1 MRLWHRLSRVVSALV
16 VLLGYGLLEVSWG
29 QTSEPIGSVLAVE
42 GTAEV
47 RAAAATVWE
56 PLQFRAAVLPND
68 TIRTAVNS
76 KVKVLLRDESI
87 ITVAERSEMQ
97 FTEFLLTP
105 QQRRTVVSV
114 ATGTLRMVA
123 GKLFGSG
130 STTEV
135 RTPNTVAG
143 VRGTTFVVT
152 FIPPEETEVTTLEGT
167 VDVRNPRVPQLAQ
180 TLPANFQTR
189 VLGNGPPEL
198 PRALPLDN
206 RQRIERVLRLTE
218 QIPVETTP
226 TGARL
231 AEGPARGER
240 VVTGPVALLT
250 PAVPLPE
257 ATSALTTQSAQESL
271 ETLVGRTTL
280 ARAVLAAEP
289 SGSGPVITPDNLR
302 STAVVLQTQ
311 PTNLRLT
318 ITLPR

>member
-1 MRLWHRLSRVVSALV
+1 MRRWQTLSLMVSALA
-16 VLLGYGLLEVSWG
+16 VLLGCGCLDVSWG
-29 QTSEPIGSVLAVE
+29 QTSEPIGSILAVE
-42 GTAEV
+42 GSAEV
-47 RAAAATVWE
+47 RAAAATTWE
-56 PLQFRAAVLPND
+56 PLHFRAAVLPND
-68 TIRTAVNS
+68 TIRTAANS

-123 GKLFGSG
+123 GKLFGAG

-152 FIPPEETEVTTLEGT
+152 FIPPEETEVVTLEGT

-189 VLGNGPPEL
+189 VVGNGPPEL

-226 TGARL
+226 TGTRL
-231 AEGPARGER
+231 AAGPARGELT
-240 VVTGPVALLT
+240 VTGPVALLT
-250 PAVPLPE
+250 PTVPLPE
-257 ATSALTTQSAQESL
+257 ATAALVTQGTQDAF
-271 ETLVGRTTL
+271 ETLTGRTAQ
-280 ARAVLAAEP
+280 ARAALAAEP
-289 SGSGPVITPDNLR
+289 PGMGPVITPDNLR